1 MESSCLTQQ
10 RENSV
15 SAVLALETGQVLL
28 GNSVGVTGMR
38 VGEVVFN
45 TALTGYQ
52 EIISDPSYSNQ
63 LITFTYPHIGNTGIN
78 PDDYQSSK
86 IAAAGVII
94 KSLSK
99 YMSNWRATISLHDFF
114 LQQKIVAIS
123 GIDTRGLTKLLR
135 QHGALRGCIM
145 AGSVDT
151 AVALQAARNFVGL
164 NKQDLTG
171 AVTTEKI
178 YTINNAGLLRIV
190 LVDFGVKSSILD
202 SLVKLNCNITIVPAQ
217 TSSQAILDLKPD
229 GIILSNGPGDPQACT
244 AIIVQIKLLLNA
256 KLPIFGIC
264 LGHQLLALALGAKTY
279 KMPFGHHGANHPVQ
293 DVRSKQV
300 LITSQNHG
308 FAVSETSLGDIIE
321 ITHKSLFDNSLQGFK
336 HVSLPFFGFQGHPE
350 AGPGPHD
357 ALNLFKEFISVI
369 RNQHAQKK

>member
-1 MESSCLTQQ
+1 M
-10 RENSV
+10 
-15 SAVLALETGQVLL
+15 LALETGQVLL

-63 LITFTYPHIGNTGIN
+63 LITFTYPHIGNTGVN
-78 PDDYQSSK
+78 PDDYQSTK
-86 IAAAGVII
+86 ISAAGVII

-114 LQQKIVAIS
+114 LQQKIVAIA

-145 AGSVDT
+145 AGSVD
-151 AVALQAARNFVGL
+151 ADVALQAARNFAGL

-171 AVTTEKI
+171 AVTTDKI
-178 YTINNAGLLRIV
+178 YTINNAGLLHLV
-190 LVDFGVKSSILD
+190 LIDFGVKSSILD
-202 SLVKLNCNITIVPAQ
+202 SLVKLNCKITVVPAQ

-244 AIIVQIKLLLNA
+244 AIIAQIKLLLNA

-308 FAVSETSLGDIIE
+308 FAVSEASLGDIIE

-357 ALNLFKEFISVI
+357 ALNLFEEFISVI
-369 RNQHAQKK
+369 RSQHAEKK